1 LFLTLLDDVAA
12 GTGATPLAMP
22 DGDELDRCRRAHP
35 GQVKGTGGDDDDD
48 GSEQKVRRRGVSAP
62 SCVSLRRMSRE
73 GRRWMSAP
81 GDVSLAKVGEAQ
93 MADGEGGADDVRGW

>member
-1 LFLTLLDDVAA
+1 MFLTLLDDVAA

-48 GSEQKVRRRGVSAP
+48 GSEQESAATRCVGAELCELTTDEPRRKEV
-62 SCVSLRRMSRE
+62 
-73 GRRWMSAP
+73 
-81 GDVSLAKVGEAQ
+81 
-93 MADGEGGADDVRGW
+93 DVRSG